1 MAYGSIVITGASSGI
16 GEACALHFHEKGYRV
31 FAGVRKSSDGEAL
44 RQKTSDRLTPL
55 IMDVTDPES
64 VHAAARSID
73 RKEISGLINNAGI
86 VVSGPIELVPLARLR
101 EQLEVNVIGQVA
113 VTQAFMPLLRQGRGR
128 IVFIGSIA
136 GRSALPF
143 TGPYSASK
151 YALEAI
157 AESLRMELAEW
168 AMSVSIVEPGA
179 IRTPIWA
186 KGLESVNE
194 MLKEVSPEGLDLYRY
209 MLGKMRKAAEQ
220 QAKNASPVGDVVKAV
235 DHAMTS
241 TKPHTRYVIGR
252 EAKVRVLLNYLPDRR
267 RDRLILKKINSIKAD
282 ALTSEHVGRR

>member
-1 MAYGSIVITGASSGI
+1 
-16 GEACALHFHEKGYRV
+16 
-31 FAGVRKSSDGEAL
+31 VR
-44 RQKTSDRLTPL
+44 
-55 IMDVTDPES
+55 
-64 VHAAARSID
+64 AAAQSID

-86 VVSGPIELVPLARLR
+86 VVSGPMELVPLQRLR
-101 EQLEVNVIGQVA
+101 EQLEVNVIGQVG
-113 VTQAFMPLLRQGRGR
+113 VTQAFMPLLRNGRGR

-157 AESLRMELAEW
+157 AEALRMELAEW

-179 IRTPIWA
+179 VRTPIWEKSMA
-186 KGLESVNE
+186 KADE
-194 MLKEVSPEGLDLYRY
+194 MLKEVPPEGLDLYRY
-209 MLGKMRKAAEQ
+209 MIGKMRKGAEQ
-220 QAKNASPVGDVVKAV
+220 HAKMASPVEDVVKAV

-241 TKPHTRYVIGR
+241 PKPRTRYVIGR

-267 RDRLILKKINSIKAD
+267 RDRLILKRINAIK
-282 ALTSEHVGRR
+282 EYQ